1 LKWSTCLAPAKKK
14 HYFDYFFYKKK
25 KRGEEEEEEE
35 DYSCL
40 IKVFELLFL
49 KKKVSNCGL
58 RSGNGW
64 LLIVKFT

>member
-1 LKWSTCLAPAKKK
+1 MKWSTCLASAKKK
-14 HYFDYFFYKKK
+14 ILFLFFIYKK